1 VYVIVNP
8 FIAGHSCC
16 YPGQSG
22 AYMRKNKVITTEE
35 ILLTLCSSVTQVLS
49 AAGNAQVAYSPM
61 VQKIQKTCLRPDLG
75 CFVLFDGGF
84 SGLVIIN
91 FTSEAAMEIYRKYM
105 MSMGM
110 PESELAQFHTSDEVG
125 NVMGELM
132 NQIVGDFTNRVRVD
146 LQTSINQSQP
156 KMMAINKQVQIL
168 INTQLDQPQARRV
181 TFSTPLHNIFYM
193 ELAMDKTEFIQ
204 LHDFEKAAHEN
215 VDDILANAHQNHQ
228 ADAAAAEAVDMVD
241 DDFLS
246 NLGL

>member
-1 VYVIVNP
+1 
-8 FIAGHSCC
+8 
-16 YPGQSG
+16 
-22 AYMRKNKVITTEE
+22 MKKNKVIATED
-35 ILLTLCSSVTQVLS
+35 ILLTLCQSVSEVLS
-49 AAGNAQVAYSPM
+49 AAGNRDVAYSPM

-84 SGLVIIN
+84 SGLVVIN
-91 FTSEAAMEIYRKYM
+91 FTSPAAMEIYRKYM

-132 NQIVGDFTNRVRVD
+132 NQIVGDFTNKVRHD

-181 TFSTPLHNIFYM
+181 TFNTPEHNIFYL

-204 LHDFEKAAHEN
+204 LHEFEKTAREN
-215 VDDILANAHQNHQ
+215 PDDILENAQQGSYEVANEVS
-228 ADAAAAEAVDMVD
+228 ADVDE
-241 DDFLS
+241 DFLKD
-246 NLGL
+246 LGL

>member
-1 VYVIVNP
+1 
-8 FIAGHSCC
+8 
-16 YPGQSG
+16 
-22 AYMRKNKVITTEE
+22 MRKNKIINTDDV
-35 ILLTLCSSVTQVLS
+35 LLTLCTAVTQVFA
-49 AAGNAQVAYSPM
+49 AAGNSQIAYSPM
-61 VQKIQKTCLRPDLG
+61 VQKIHKTCLRPDLG

-84 SGLVIIN
+84 SGLVVIN
-91 FTSEAAMEIYRKYM
+91 FTAEAAMEIYRKYM

-110 PESELAQFHTSDEVG
+110 PETELAQFHTSDEVG

-132 NQIVGDFTNRVRVD
+132 NQIVGDFTNRVRQE

-181 TFSTPLHNIFYM
+181 TFNTPLHNIFYL

-204 LHDFEKAAHEN
+204 LHEFETAAEEN
-215 VDDILANAHQNHQ
+215 VDDILANANNQTT
-228 ADAAAAEAVDMVD
+228 ADSAAAADVD
-241 DDFLS
+241 DDFLA

>member
-1 VYVIVNP
+1 MKKNRIVNTDD
-8 FIAGHSCC
+8 
-16 YPGQSG
+16 
-22 AYMRKNKVITTEE
+22 V
-35 ILLTLCSSVTQVLS
+35 LLTLCAAVTQVLA
-49 AAGNAQVAYSPM
+49 AAGNSQIAYSPM

-84 SGLVIIN
+84 SGLVVIN
-91 FTSEAAMEIYRKYM
+91 FTAEAAMEIYRKYL

-132 NQIVGDFTNRVRVD
+132 NQIVGDFTNRVR
-146 LQTSINQSQP
+146 LELHTSINQSQP

-181 TFSTPLHNIFYM
+181 TFSTPLHNIFYL

-204 LHDFEKAAHEN
+204 LHEFEAKDKEN
-215 VDDILANAHQNHQ
+215 VDDILENAKAGDASDNSVSSV
-228 ADAAAAEAVDMVD
+228 ADDID
-241 DDFLS
+241 DDFMA

>member
-1 VYVIVNP
+1 MKKSKIV
-8 FIAGHSCC
+8 A
-16 YPGQSG
+16 
-22 AYMRKNKVITTEE
+22 TED
-35 ILLTLCSSVTQVLS
+35 ILLTLCQSVTEVLA
-49 AAGNAQVAYSPM
+49 AAGNREVNYSPM

-84 SGLVIIN
+84 SGLVVIN
-91 FTSEAAMEIYRKYM
+91 FTSQAAMEIYRKYM

-132 NQIVGDFTNRVRVD
+132 NQIVGDFTNKVRLD

-181 TFSTPLHNIFYM
+181 TFNTPEHNIFYL

-204 LHDFEKAAHEN
+204 LHEFERAEQEN
-215 VDDILANAHQNHQ
+215 PDDILENAKQGNYAV
-228 ADAAAAEAVDMVD
+228 ADQVSPDVD
-241 DDFLS
+241 DDFLRD
-246 NLGL
+246 LGL

>member
-1 VYVIVNP
+1 VVLIPAKLGLAPLSQAGAPMKKNRIV
-8 FIAGHSCC
+8 
-16 YPGQSG
+16 
-22 AYMRKNKVITTEE
+22 TTDDV
-35 ILLTLCSSVTQVLS
+35 LLTLCASVTQVLA
-49 AAGNAQVAYSPM
+49 AAGNAQIAYSPM

-84 SGLVIIN
+84 SGLVVIN
-91 FTSEAAMEIYRKYM
+91 FTAEAAMEIYRKYL

-132 NQIVGDFTNRVRVD
+132 NQIVGDFTNRVRQE
-146 LQTSINQSQP
+146 LHTSINQSQP

-181 TFSTPLHNIFYM
+181 TFSTPLHNIFYL

-204 LHDFEKAAHEN
+204 LHEFEEKAKEN
-215 VDDILANAHQNHQ
+215 VDDILENAKASEQDN
-228 ADAAAAEAVDMVD
+228 AAAANQSID
-241 DDFLS
+241 DDFLAD
-246 NLGL
+246 LGL

>member
-1 VYVIVNP
+1 MKKTKI
-8 FIAGHSCC
+8 
-16 YPGQSG
+16 
-22 AYMRKNKVITTEE
+22 ITTDE
-35 ILLTLCSSVTQVLS
+35 ILITLCHSVTKVLTG
-49 AAGNAQVAYSPM
+49 AGNSNVAYSPM

-91 FTSEAAMEIYRKYM
+91 FTAQAAMEIYKKYL

-110 PESELAQFHTSDEVG
+110 PEEELAQFHTSDEVG

-132 NQIVGDFTNRVRVD
+132 NQIVGDFTNTVRYD
-146 LQTSINQSQP
+146 LHTSINQSQP

-181 TFSTPLHNIFYM
+181 TFSTPEHNIFYL

-204 LHDFEKAAHEN
+204 LHDFDKVEQEHP
-215 VDDILANAHQNHQ
+215 DDILANAQQYTPENTVS
-228 ADAAAAEAVDMVD
+228 ADVDVD
-241 DDFLS
+241 DDFLKT
-246 NLGL
+246 LGL

>member
-1 VYVIVNP
+1 MKKNRIV
-8 FIAGHSCC
+8 
-16 YPGQSG
+16 
-22 AYMRKNKVITTEE
+22 TTDDV
-35 ILLTLCSSVTQVLS
+35 LLTLCAAVTQVLA
-49 AAGNAQVAYSPM
+49 AAGNSQIAYSPM

-84 SGLVIIN
+84 SGLVVIN
-91 FTSEAAMEIYRKYM
+91 FTAEAAMEIYRKYL

-132 NQIVGDFTNRVRVD
+132 NQIVGDFTNRVRQE
-146 LQTSINQSQP
+146 LHTSINQSQP

-181 TFSTPLHNIFYM
+181 TFSTPLHNIFYL

-204 LHDFEKAAHEN
+204 LHEFEEKAKEN
-215 VDDILANAHQNHQ
+215 VDDILENAIASEQEN
-228 ADAAAAEAVDMVD
+228 AAAANQSID
-241 DDFLS
+241 DDFLAD
-246 NLGL
+246 LGL